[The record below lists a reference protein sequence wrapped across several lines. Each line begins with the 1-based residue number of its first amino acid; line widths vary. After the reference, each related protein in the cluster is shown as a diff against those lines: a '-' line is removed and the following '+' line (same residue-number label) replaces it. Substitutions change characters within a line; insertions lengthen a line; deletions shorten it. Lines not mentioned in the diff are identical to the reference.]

1 MLLDIFA
8 PHRRQCGLEIH
19 MGRLRDSLS
28 LPLSK
33 QRHPVLMN
41 TIFLWSCYISRPG
54 PLCQHESHYLARAL
68 EGLNDA
74 LKQCVKVVDIVQA
87 SCLLSM
93 YFLCNGRNLE
103 GSYHAS
109 AAASLAI
116 QCGLHGGITNKA
128 TTWASESSSTFKLE
142 PAKDPVEE
150 GERILAFWQVYNLDR
165 CWSVVLHKP
174 ASIPDSRNVF
184 NAINTPWPQTLEE
197 YEAGH
202 IDRDHT
208 FQTIRSFFKDQPSSL
223 PVGFSMLALRAK
235 ASAIF
240 DRANE
245 LSTSWDPRV
254 PPSCAFRDDVQTLEN
269 TIGRFLPTLIAPHQ
283 LDSTSLDDRH
293 LLIVSQTLVH
303 AAMIHL
309 HYRFGQDNP
318 VSYDKCRRSA
328 RTCVAILKHIAETD
342 FNFLDPIIGPC
353 WTCVAETLIRELNSI
368 EASWPPINSTDIRND
383 ISSVL
388 YALTSLSARFPVFGF
403 STAKIQKRLAN
414 L

>member
-28 LPLSK
+28 LPLPK

-41 TIFLWSCYISRPG
+41 AIFLWACYMSRPG
-54 PLCQHESHYLARAL
+54 PLCQHETHYLTRAL

-74 LKQCVKVVDIVQA
+74 LKHAVKVVDIVQA

-109 AAASLAI
+109 AAASLAV
-116 QCGLHGGITNKA
+116 QYGLHGGITNKA
-128 TTWASESSSTFKLE
+128 TAWASEFNTFKLE
-142 PAKDPVEE
+142 PPKDAVEE
-150 GERILAFWQVYNLDR
+150 GERILTFWQVYNLDR
-165 CWSVVLHKP
+165 CWSVVLQKP
-174 ASIPDSRNVF
+174 ASIVDSRNAF
-184 NAINTPWPQTLEE
+184 NSINAPWPQPLEE
-197 YEAGH
+197 YEAGRIH
-202 IDRDHT
+202 HDHH
-208 FQTIRSFFKDQPSSL
+208 FQTIRMFFRDQPSTV
-223 PVGFSMLALRAK
+223 PVGFSTLALRAK

-240 DRANE
+240 DRANQ

-254 PPSCAFRDDVQTLEN
+254 PLSCAFRDDIQILEN
-269 TIGRFLPTLIAPHQ
+269 TIARFIPTLMPPRQ
-283 LDSTSLDDRH
+283 LDTTAVDDRH
-293 LLIVSQTLVH
+293 LLIVTHTLVH

-309 HYRFGQDNP
+309 HYRLGQDDP
-318 VSYDKCRRSA
+318 VSYDKCRQSA
-328 RTCVAILKHIAETD
+328 RACVDILKHVSDAD
-342 FNFLDPIIGPC
+342 FSFLDPIIGPC
-353 WTCVAETLIRELNSI
+353 WTCAAETLIRELNSI
-368 EASWPPINSTDIRND
+368 EASWPLINSSDIRNE
-383 ISSVL
+383 IGSIL

-403 STAKIQKRLAN
+403 SAAKIQKRLAD